1 MARSSLVIYQ
11 PEQLHVSNLAHR
23 IYENK
28 TISITPGESTSE
40 IEIGL
45 DATMITIEEIVVEGN
60 ALQQKRHR

>member
-1 MARSSLVIYQ
+1 MKQ
-11 PEQLHVSNLAHR
+11 
-23 IYENK
+23 K

-60 ALQQKRHR
+60 ALYKKTS